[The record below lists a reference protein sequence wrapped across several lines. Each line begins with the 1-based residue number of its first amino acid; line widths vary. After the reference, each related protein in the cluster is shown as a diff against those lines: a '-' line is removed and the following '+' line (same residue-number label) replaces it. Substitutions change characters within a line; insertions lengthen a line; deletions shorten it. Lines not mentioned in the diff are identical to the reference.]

1 MFFFF
6 FVHGRGEENKGS
18 PYVDEQKVNGI
29 YGAARTL
36 GWYSWKRSSTCS
48 SFADLSHTSVDFI
61 FEKAKIENEMVKK
74 SVGFYFIWLAV
85 EIES

>member
-1 MFFFF
+1 
-6 FVHGRGEENKGS
+6 
-18 PYVDEQKVNGI
+18 VDEQKVNGI

-61 FEKAKIENEMVKK
+61 FEKAKNWKWNGEK
-74 SVGFYFIWLAV
+74 VGGILFYMACCGNWVLKPFGGHI
-85 EIES
+85 